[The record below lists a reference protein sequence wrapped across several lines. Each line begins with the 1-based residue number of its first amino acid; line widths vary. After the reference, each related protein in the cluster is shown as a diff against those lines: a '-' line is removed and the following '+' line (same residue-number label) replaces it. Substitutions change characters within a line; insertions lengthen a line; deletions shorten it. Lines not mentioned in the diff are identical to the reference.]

1 MSADKLQNLIKE
13 YEDRSLQID
22 QHSAAVDNKTPIKHK
37 LGDLWFN
44 PETNILYICNGRING
59 KFHWQELKDWDKL

>member
-22 QHSAAVDNKTPIKHK
+22 QSVDADNKTSAKPK

-59 KFHWQELKDWDKL
+59 QFHWQELNDWNKL